1 MPEKIKLQDL
11 SKKIVE
17 ICKESTEETIKQ
29 TWEAAENAARTAVE
43 DLRKNSPKR
52 TGEYS
57 KNWTYTKQNDGYVI
71 HQKGKTYRLT
81 HLLEKGHA
89 KAGGGRVKGYPHIAP
104 EEKKAVAE
112 YLSDVERRIQK

>member
-1 MPEKIKLQDL
+1 MNGKIKLNDL
-11 SKKIVE
+11 PRSIVE
-17 ICKESTEETIKQ
+17 TYQEYTKETIKQ
-29 TWEAAENAARTAVE
+29 IHEAAENAARIAVE

-57 KNWTYTKQNDGYVI
+57 KNWSYTRQDNGYVI
-71 HQKGKTYRLT
+71 YQKGETYRLT

-89 KAGGGRVKGYPHIAP
+89 RAGGGRIKAYPHIAP

-112 YLSDVERRIQK
+112 YLSDVERRLQK